1 MYYQGT
7 PWNCGSYELW
17 INWVEGAQKMLGED
31 VVGLDTTE
39 NVMKVNSQGMPIK
52 IVSLTV

>member
-31 VVGLDTTE
+31 VIGLDTTE